1 MCLHSRQFL
10 APPESEKGQIIG
22 VGLCRR
28 RLAFSLPI
36 LEGKHGRRQTHSCC
50 SCASSKEREGI
61 STEKHGII
69 RPEKVGVQEGRKTV
83 ADLNFG
89 QTMATCVPEDAEFSP
104 LYAY

>member
-1 MCLHSRQFL
+1 MGPLLTGHFWWGRKISFL
-10 APPESEKGQIIG
+10 CHLRDETSN
-22 VGLCRR
+22 
-28 RLAFSLPI
+28 
-36 LEGKHGRRQTHSCC
+36 
-50 SCASSKEREGI
+50 